1 MTTRAGPTAYL
12 DRIER
17 TVERD
22 KNHPSVIIWSLGNE
36 SGTGTNLAQMAHWVR
51 RRDPE
56 RPVHYEGDY
65 TGAYT
70 DIYSRMYP
78 NLVETEAI
86 GAETGAISYLKTPAD
101 AVRVRSKPFLLCEFA
116 HAMGNGPGAMT
127 EYDELFERYP
137 RLHGGF
143 IWEWRDHGLLTRS
156 ADGQPFY
163 GYGGDFGEVVH
174 DDNFV
179 MDGMV
184 LPDDT
189 PMPSLAE
196 FTAVNAPVVFDLDG
210 TTLRIRNRRHSQS
223 TADLRLVAVLEV
235 DGEPVAEA
243 DLSAPAIP
251 AGEQAE
257 VTVPTQLTQAAA
269 EGESYLTVRA
279 ELAADQPWAAAGHVV
294 ARDQFALSAPAA
306 MSPTSRPR
314 SVPSAASRTGS
325 THTLGEAEFDL
336 RTGKLRNLYGLAVDG
351 PRLELWRAPTD
362 NDRSDSR
369 GTFELAGSDYAGG
382 EGVPGPSSEQR
393 WRQRGL
399 DRLTHRVREVRHDAD
414 QLAVQVRVA
423 AANSSQFVDV
433 SYYWWLD
440 QGLALLVEVTPSLE
454 LGLHLAAGRR
464 TVRPAAGAEPGQL
477 VRYRAARV
485 LSRHPTRRAGR
496 PICGE
501 HR

>member
-1 MTTRAGPTAYL
+1 M
-12 DRIER
+12 
-17 TVERD
+17 
-22 KNHPSVIIWSLGNE
+22 GNE

-86 GAETGAISYLKTPAD
+86 GAETGAISYLTTPAD

-243 DLSAPAIP
+243 RP
-251 AGEQAE
+251 
-257 VTVPTQLTQAAA
+257 
-269 EGESYLTVRA
+269 VRA
-279 ELAADQPWAAAGHVV
+279 GD
-294 ARDQFALSAPAA
+294 
-306 MSPTSRPR
+306 
-314 SVPSAASRTGS
+314 
-325 THTLGEAEFDL
+325 
-336 RTGKLRNLYGLAVDG
+336 
-351 PRLELWRAPTD
+351 
-362 NDRSDSR
+362 
-369 GTFELAGSDYAGG
+369 
-382 EGVPGPSSEQR
+382 PGR
-393 WRQRGL
+393 
-399 DRLTHRVREVRHDAD
+399 
-414 QLAVQVRVA
+414 
-423 AANSSQFVDV
+423 
-433 SYYWWLD
+433 
-440 QGLALLVEVTPSLE
+440 
-454 LGLHLAAGRR
+454 
-464 TVRPAAGAEPGQL
+464 
-477 VRYRAARV
+477 
-485 LSRHPTRRAGR
+485 
-496 PICGE
+496 
-501 HR
+501 